1 MSLPDDVTGSWNG
14 TLASLLGSRFVE
26 VTKDRVIAELAI
38 REELQTVGGALHG
51 GALMAFADTV
61 GAVATIANLAPGS
74 TTSTLES
81 KTNFLG
87 AGRTGVVRAEATPI
101 HVGRRTMVWQ
111 TRITDESARLLSLTT
126 QTQIVLR

>member
-14 TLASLLGSRFVE
+14 TLASLLGIQFVE

-81 KTNFLG
+81 RDQFSG
-87 AGRTGVVRAEATPI
+87 GRAHRGSTGGSNANSCRPANDGMADPD
-101 HVGRRTMVWQ
+101 HR
-111 TRITDESARLLSLTT
+111 
-126 QTQIVLR
+126 